1 MKKTIATIF
10 LALMTATTATACPL
24 WECNYGY
31 YDYSCHCSQYHQ
43 VQPIYCQYCGNEQW
57 QCTCGSYEEQAYS
70 YSACTCM
77 AQWANIRNEC
87 GVIIGQAGAGDSIEI
102 YGTDCNDE
110 SRLLIYDYANGLYG
124 SVLADCVYGTY
135 QWDGTGDNGYYQSYQ
150 GSCGESYGACG
161 GGYSTCYS
169 ESCGGYSTCYTPC
182 QSYQQG
188 CGRCW

>member
-10 LALMTATTATACPL
+10 LALMIATTATACPL

-102 YGTDCNDE
+102 YYEDCE
-110 SRLLIYDYANGLYG
+110 TGRLWIYDYANGLYG

-150 GSCGESYGACG
+150 GG
-161 GGYSTCYS
+161 
-169 ESCGGYSTCYTPC
+169 SCGGYQACQSYTPC